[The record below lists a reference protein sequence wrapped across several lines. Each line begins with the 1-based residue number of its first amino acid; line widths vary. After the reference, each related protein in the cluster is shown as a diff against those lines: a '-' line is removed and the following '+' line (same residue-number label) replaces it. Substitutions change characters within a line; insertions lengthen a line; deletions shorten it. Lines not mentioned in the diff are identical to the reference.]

1 MKKNISSFNL
11 LLLFIILV
19 IATYNSQATELNV
32 LSAEELKNKI
42 TEINHAQN
50 QVLMQ
55 GSTVADADK
64 LFALYTDDFIY
75 IHEVYG
81 GTYSRDELYNNT
93 IKFLKA
99 GRYTN
104 TNARYKIISTIPG
117 YNGIALERQETHQGV
132 TANHLAVFE
141 FRGDKVSKIIEYWK

>member
-1 MKKNISSFNL
+1 MLKHIAFTL
-11 LLLFIILV
+11 LIIT
-19 IATYNSQATELNV
+19 TYNIQATELNN
-32 LSAEELKNKI
+32 LSPKELKNKI
-42 TEINHAQN
+42 AEINIAQN

-64 LFALYTDDFIY
+64 LFALYTDDFVY

-81 GTYSRDELYNNT
+81 GTYSRDELYKNT

-104 TNARYKIISTIPG
+104 TKARYKIVSTISG
-117 YNGIALERQETHQGV
+117 YNGIAVERQEIYQGV

-141 FRGDKVSKIIEYWK
+141 FRGDKVSKIIEY